1 MVAVAGRGRS
11 CPAAPPDPRSGVSCS
26 PQPCLQVG
34 KLRQRIGVAIEHLH
48 RHLPG
53 RATSPPEQQQ
63 DGEGSDAGGKAPGG
77 TGHDP
82 ALARDPLES
91 WALVEPAGSSPAEE
105 HGRGIRLRSPPS
117 LGRARM
123 ETSQQRVE
131 KLRGSSLENS
141 AGNSSA
147 CKTPRFVQMLKN
159 AKTLH
164 QNAAPVQRRCQT
176 LRLPPTTT
184 VPLLSLIT
192 PGIMF
197 FSPSSAD
204 YWVLMGPLG
213 NARSCHGAA
222 HPSPVGSLGAGGG
235 SGPQIVMLGDST
247 VKKSHPGCPRSRVLF
262 IPLAAG
268 HGPHSTAKPGDA
280 CVCPGGCDP
289 AWGGLEKLP

>member
-1 MVAVAGRGRS
+1 MAAMASQGRS

-53 RATSPPEQQQ
+53 RATSLPEQQR

-82 ALARDPLES
+82 ALAQDPLES
-91 WALVEPAGSSPAEE
+91 WALVEPAGFSPAEE
-105 HGRGIRLRSPPS
+105 HGCGIRLRSPPS
-117 LGRARM
+117 PGRARM
-123 ETSQQRVE
+123 ETSQPRVE
-131 KLRGSSLENS
+131 KLQGSSLENS
-141 AGNSSA
+141 AGNSSS

-164 QNAAPVQRRCQT
+164 QNAALVQRRCQT

-197 FSPSSAD
+197 SSSSSAD
-204 YWVLMGPLG
+204 YWCRWDPWETQGHATVQRTPAPWALLG
-213 NARSCHGAA
+213 LRGKW
-222 HPSPVGSLGAGGG
+222 SPNCNV
-235 SGPQIVMLGDST
+235 
-247 VKKSHPGCPRSRVLF
+247 
-262 IPLAAG
+262 
-268 HGPHSTAKPGDA
+268 
-280 CVCPGGCDP
+280 
-289 AWGGLEKLP
+289 